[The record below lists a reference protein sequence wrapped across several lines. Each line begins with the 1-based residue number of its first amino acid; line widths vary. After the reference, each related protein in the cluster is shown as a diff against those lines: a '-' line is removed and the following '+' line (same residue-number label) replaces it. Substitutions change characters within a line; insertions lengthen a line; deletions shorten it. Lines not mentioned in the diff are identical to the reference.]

1 MKNKN
6 IMTSSQSPVTI
17 NIESKDKTSS
27 EKDKNY
33 NEFKE
38 YVIKNN
44 IILQDNIQ
52 LKQTKIEELNST
64 VIEQEQEIDK
74 YDTRIRYLKGLL
86 QNLNELRNLYNKI
99 KTKSDIKID
108 IIKNHNKTTKK
119 INYHI
124 NGLLGVG
131 NIINI
136 VTLFTQFR
144 FKYVNFSTLLF
155 QISYLIVSAFI
166 IYKVKI
172 NYDKIKKIS
181 KESTDEMRA
190 QTQEINMIKLE
201 IKNLEESTISLD
213 NWISEI

>member
-17 NIESKDKTSS
+17 NIESKDKSSS
-27 EKDKNY
+27 EEDKNY

-38 YVIKNN
+38 YIIKNN

-108 IIKNHNKTTKK
+108 IIKNHNIKTKK

-166 IYKVKI
+166 IYKVKT
-172 NYDKIKKIS
+172 NYDKIKKI
-181 KESTDEMRA
+181 
-190 QTQEINMIKLE
+190 
-201 IKNLEESTISLD
+201 
-213 NWISEI
+213 

>member
-1 MKNKN
+1 
-6 IMTSSQSPVTI
+6 MTSSQSPVTI

-38 YVIKNN
+38 YIIKNN

-74 YDTRIRYLKGLL
+74 HDTRIRYLKGLI

-99 KTKSDIKID
+99 KIKSDIKID

-144 FKYVNFSTLLF
+144 FRFRYVNFSTLLF

-166 IYKVKI
+166 IYKVKT
-172 NYDKIKKIS
+172 NYDKIKKIA

-213 NWISEI
+213 NWINEI